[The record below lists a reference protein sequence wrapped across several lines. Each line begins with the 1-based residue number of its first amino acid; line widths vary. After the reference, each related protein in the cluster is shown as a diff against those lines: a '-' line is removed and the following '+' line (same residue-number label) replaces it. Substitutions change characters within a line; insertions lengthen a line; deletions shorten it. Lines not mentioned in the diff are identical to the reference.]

1 MVLNL
6 AITNLYPSWQEPL
19 LLSKQLMDILKGN
32 PEPTSLKARG
42 WKSKP
47 SDCSSLLFWLFWL
60 CFNEEVW
67 YWQSHTSAVPLPP
80 RSACWNPAS
89 TCNLLT
95 LLLSRVSWAHQAYQC
110 DREQGGKKEQNWE
123 MLSLQRKVFPSQSSF
138 WQLTYK
144 LLPAW
149 LALN

>member
-1 MVLNL
+1 MTRTL
-6 AITNLYPSWQEPL
+6 APKQTADGH
-19 LLSKQLMDILKGN
+19 SKRQPWAYKLEGKGV
-32 PEPTSLKARG
+32 EIKAF
-42 WKSKP
+42 WLFFS
-47 SDCSSLLFWLFWL
+47 SDCSDSASMKRFDT
-60 CFNEEVW
+60 E
-67 YWQSHTSAVPLPP
+67 SHTSAVPLPP

-149 LALN
+149 LA